1 LKSRNEMKI
10 RVRAFGELMA
20 LLGKESTVELRDE
33 ARFKD
38 LVFTLAEKTGSPKK
52 GFLGRYNVAG
62 PNLVIL
68 LNGRNIHALEKLDT
82 ALKDGDVVTL
92 LPPVVGG

>member
-1 LKSRNEMKI
+1 MKI
-10 RVRAFGELMA
+10 RVRAFGDLMA
-20 LLGKESTVELRDE
+20 LLGKESTVELKDQ
-33 ARFKD
+33 AIFKD
-38 LVFTLAEKTGSPKK
+38 LVSTLADKTGSVRK
-52 GFLGRYNVAG
+52 GFLGRYDVTG

>member
-1 LKSRNEMKI
+1 MKI
-10 RVRAFGELMA
+10 RVRAFGDLMA

-38 LVFTLAEKTGSPKK
+38 LVFTLAEKTGSAKK
-52 GFLGRYNVAG
+52 GFLGRYNVTG

>member
-1 LKSRNEMKI
+1 MKI
-10 RVRAFGELMA
+10 RVRAFGDLMA

-38 LVFTLAEKTGSPKK
+38 LVFTLGEKTGSAKK
-52 GFLGRYNVAG
+52 GFLGRYNVTG